1 VLQKRRA
8 APMAWG
14 MNRWIQFAGTT
25 AALAAAAGPCGAES
39 QIVSA
44 AGPGALVAQAHID
57 FRIVVQP
64 SLALR
69 LDGRSAQVTS
79 TQNAPLHWQAG
90 TAGTPDELWQTGRR
104 GLNRVVPVEAAP
116 ADAGPPRFITLA
128 AP

>member
-1 VLQKRRA
+1 MRRA

-14 MNRWIQFAGTT
+14 MNRWTQFAGT
-25 AALAAAAGPCGAES
+25 AAILAAAAGPCSAES

-44 AGPGALVAQAHID
+44 ATPGALVAQAHLD

-69 LDGRSAQVTS
+69 LDGRSAHVTS
-79 TQNAPLHWQAG
+79 TQSAPLHWQAG
-90 TAGTPDELWQTGRR
+90 AAGTPDVLLQTGRR
-104 GLNRVVPVEAAP
+104 GLNRVVAVEAAP
-116 ADAGPPRFITLA
+116 ADAGPPRFVTLA

>member
-1 VLQKRRA
+1 
-8 APMAWG
+8 MAWG

-25 AALAAAAGPCGAES
+25 AALAAAAGPCGADS
-39 QIVSA
+39 QVVSA
-44 AGPGALVAQAHID
+44 AGQGPLVAQAHID
-57 FRIVVQP
+57 FKIIVQP

-90 TAGTPDELWQTGRR
+90 AAGMPDQLWQTGRR
-104 GLNRVVPVEAAP
+104 GLNRVVPVESVP
-116 ADAGPPRFITLA
+116 ADAGLPRLITLA

>member
-1 VLQKRRA
+1 
-8 APMAWG
+8 MAWG

-44 AGPGALVAQAHID
+44 AGGTLSAQAHID

-69 LDGRSAQVTS
+69 LDGRSARVTS

-90 TAGTPDELWQTGRR
+90 TAGTPDVLWQTGRR
-104 GLNRVVPVEAAP
+104 GLDRVVPVEAAP
-116 ADAGPPRFITLA
+116 GPPRFITLA